1 MNKWVIERIYI
12 ESHNQERY
20 TRLPLTFLYT
30 VFMGGL
36 VPEGTLN

>member
-1 MNKWVIERIYI
+1 MNKRETLLIYI

-30 VFMGGL
+30 VFMAGL
-36 VPEGTLN
+36 LP